1 MKRILG
7 LDIGGAN
14 LKAAHTAGTARIV
27 PFPLW
32 KKPSELSAALGR
44 LVDGIAAY
52 DALALTMTGELC
64 DCYANRW
71 EGVRAIAHSVA
82 EVAHETP
89 VLVWASPGEF
99 ISLADAR
106 HEPWRVASMNWL
118 ALALFVGRFAPAGP
132 ALLLDIGSTTTDL
145 VPLSNGKPQPKGWT
159 DYERLAAGELLYMGV
174 RRTPVCAFP
183 SNRPLAAEF
192 FATTLDAY
200 LLLDQLPENENDVAT
215 ADGRPATKHWA
226 HVRLARMLGGDGQ
239 IVLKEET
246 LQLARWIHEQQH
258 ERLRQGLR
266 QALENNFAD
275 QPRPVPA
282 LLAGSGVFLARQCLA
297 ELDLAPVA
305 LERLWS
311 PEASEAGCAYAV
323 AMLAAEL

>member
-32 KKPSELSAALGR
+32 KKPNELAAALGQ
-44 LVDGIAAY
+44 LVDGVAAY
-52 DALALTMTGELC
+52 DALAVTMTGELC

-89 VLVWASPGEF
+89 VFVWAAPGAF

-118 ALALFVGRFAPAGP
+118 ALAVFVGRFAATGP
-132 ALLLDIGSTTTDL
+132 ALVIDVGSTTTD
-145 VPLSNGKPQPKGWT
+145 VIPLSDGKPRPKGWT
-159 DYERLAAGELLYMGV
+159 DYERLAAGELIYMGV
-174 RRTPVCAFP
+174 RRTPICAFP
-183 SNRPLAAEF
+183 IERPLAAEL

-200 LLLDQLPENENDVAT
+200 LLLDLLAENEKDVAT
-215 ADGRPATKHWA
+215 ADGRPADKHWA
-226 HVRLARMLGGDGQ
+226 HVRLARMLGGDGPT
-239 IVLKEET
+239 VLKEET
-246 LQLARWIHEQQH
+246 LQLADWIYAQQK
-258 ERLRQGLR
+258 ERLRAAVR
-266 QALENNFAD
+266 QALENNFSEEK
-275 QPRPVPA
+275 QPVQ
-282 LLAGSGVFLARQCLA
+282 LIVAGSGAFLARKCLS
-297 ELDLAPVA
+297 ELNLTTVA
-305 LERLWS
+305 LERVWS

-323 AMLAAEL
+323 AMLAAER